1 MITRRAPAK
10 APECNARPDR
20 WSDEA
25 RGSNSG
31 RGARPCTMTAELVL
45 NLKNDPAETKRLT
58 ARLAEFGSRHALPHR
73 IVADVNLALEEAITN
88 IVLYAYDDAD
98 EHRIGVLISL
108 TDGLLTAELIDD
120 GRAFD
125 PLQVAAPDVSA
136 PLEDRPIGG
145 LGIYLVRHLMDDIQ
159 YRREGG
165 RNHLVFT
172 KRTA

>member
-1 MITRRAPAK
+1 
-10 APECNARPDR
+10 
-20 WSDEA
+20 
-25 RGSNSG
+25 
-31 RGARPCTMTAELVL
+31 MTAELVL
-45 NLKNDPAETKRLT
+45 NLKNDPAETERLT
-58 ARLAEFGSRHALPHR
+58 ARLTEFGSRHALPHR

-98 EHRIGVLISL
+98 DHQIGVLVSL

-159 YRREGG
+159 YRREDG